1 LHIGEERASRSVPDC
16 SFSPQYRMPNIP
28 PRLIL
33 LIVAL
38 ALLVTA
44 IQYGLLTV
52 AFGKLDLSA
61 NSAYLLFITILG
73 GSMINLPLF
82 SMKSEKPNLE
92 EIPPPLRELYSKMP
106 YNGKTVVMANVGG
119 CVVPVAFCLYLL
131 AHHPLNIFYVV
142 LAVAAVSLLSFK
154 TSRRVPGIG
163 MGMPILLAP
172 ILAALV
178 SVALDPANAAPMAFI
193 SGTMGVLIGA
203 DLLHLKDIGKM
214 GAPFASIG
222 GAGSFDGIFISGLVA
237 VLLA

>member
-1 LHIGEERASRSVPDC
+1 
-16 SFSPQYRMPNIP
+16 MPNIP
-28 PRLIL
+28 PRFIL

-52 AFGKLDLSA
+52 AFEKLDLSA
-61 NSAYLLFITILG
+61 DSAYLLFITILG

-82 SMKSEKPNLE
+82 SMKSEPPNLE
-92 EIPPPLRELYSKMP
+92 EIPPQLRELYRKMP
-106 YNGKTVVMANVGG
+106 YTGKTIIMANVGG

-142 LAVAAVSLLSFK
+142 LAVAAVTLLSFK
-154 TSRRVPGIG
+154 TSRSVPGIG

-203 DLLHLKDIGKM
+203 DLLHLEDIRKM
-214 GAPFASIG
+214 GTPVASIG
-222 GAGSFDGIFISGLVA
+222 GAGSFDGIFISGIVA

>member
-1 LHIGEERASRSVPDC
+1 
-16 SFSPQYRMPNIP
+16 MPKIP
-28 PRLIL
+28 LRFIL
-33 LIVAL
+33 LIAAL
-38 ALLVTA
+38 ALLVA
-44 IQYGLLTV
+44 SIQIGLLTV
-52 AFGKLDLSA
+52 AFEKLDLSA

-73 GSMINLPLF
+73 GSLINLPLF

-106 YNGKTVVMANVGG
+106 YTGKTIIMANVGG

-131 AHHPLNIFYVV
+131 AHHPLNIFKVV
-142 LAVAAVSLLSFK
+142 IAVAAVTLLSFK
-154 TSRRVPGIG
+154 ASRRVPGIG

-172 ILAALV
+172 LLAALV

-214 GAPFASIG
+214 GTPFASIG

>member
-1 LHIGEERASRSVPDC
+1 
-16 SFSPQYRMPNIP
+16 MPKIP
-28 PRLIL
+28 LRLIL
-33 LIVAL
+33 LIAAL

-52 AFGKLDLSA
+52 AFEKLDLSA
-61 NSAYLLFITILG
+61 DSAYLLFITILA

-82 SMKSEKPNLE
+82 SMKSDPPNLE
-92 EIPPPLRELYSKMP
+92 ELPPPLRELYRGMP
-106 YNGKTVVMANVGG
+106 YTGKTIIMANVGG
-119 CVVPVAFCLYLL
+119 CVVPAAFCLYLL
-131 AHHPLNIFYVV
+131 AHHPLNILYVA
-142 LAVAAVSLLSFK
+142 LAVAAVTAVSFK

-172 ILAALV
+172 LVAALV

-193 SGTMGVLIGA
+193 SGTLGVLIGA

-214 GAPFASIG
+214 GTPFASIG